1 VSFDELLAVLLG
13 LVGRRLSVAIATA
26 GEPPIMVGS
35 MAGMLRAG
43 TELDAAGQEAAVFFV
58 LEDGE
63 TGSSSRA
70 SSSRARRS
78 IASTRRR
85 SSSGSAR

>member
-1 VSFDELLAVLLG
+1 VSFDELLAVLLD

-43 TELDAAGQEAAVFFV
+43 TELDAAGQEAAVFFDF
-58 LEDGE
+58 EDGE
-63 TGSSSRA
+63 TGFIL
-70 SSSRARRS
+70 ARE
-78 IASTRRR
+78 
-85 SSSGSAR
+85 